1 MAFESVSAPRQESS
15 LSATAAKLATHEEVC
30 ALRYSGI
37 IARIGRLEAL
47 VVAAAGAIITAL
59 VVAVWQLSH
68 LVSK

>member
-1 MAFESVSAPRQESS
+1 MTDEN

-37 IARIGRLEAL
+37 LARLGRLEAL
-47 VVAAAGAIITAL
+47 VVAAAGTIIAAL

-68 LVSK
+68 LAGK